1 MKEIIPIKK
10 DIVFKTKISEICEIS
25 LEHNYKV
32 ETDLVTG
39 KIFLNGS
46 YKMTEASVIEEDFMY
61 TIPFEI
67 SISKRINKDTVN
79 VIIDEFNYDIEKDI
93 LKININ
99 LCLTCEE
106 TEEVSDYIDS
116 FVNDEIIE
124 IPEEVEK
131 EPIVNIDEKEQI
143 NTNITSI
150 TNNINENNYYT
161 YKIYI
166 VKEGDTIENIARK
179 YNIDLKY
186 IKEYNDITNINIGD
200 KLIIPQIND

>member
-10 DIVFKTKISEICEIS
+10 DIIFKTKISEICEIS

-32 ETDLVTG
+32 EQDLVTG

>member
-10 DIVFKTKISEICEIS
+10 DIIFKTKISEICEIS

-32 ETDLVTG
+32 EQDLVTG

-93 LKININ
+93 LKVNIN

-106 TEEVSDYIDS
+106 TEEVSDYVDS

>member
-10 DIVFKTKISEICEIS
+10 DIIFKTKISEICEIS

-106 TEEVSDYIDS
+106 IEEVSDYIDS
-116 FVNDEIIE
+116 FVNDEIIG

>member
-10 DIVFKTKISEICEIS
+10 DIIFKTKISEICEIS

-32 ETDLVTG
+32 EQDLVVG
-39 KIFLNGS
+39 KIYLNGS

-93 LKININ
+93 LKLNIN

-106 TEEVSDYIDS
+106 IESEKEEVVDYVDNYI
-116 FVNDEIIE
+116 NNEIIE
-124 IPEEVEK
+124 IKDIENTQPEIK
-131 EPIVNIDEKEQI
+131 EEIS
-143 NTNITSI
+143 TNITSI
-150 TNNINENNYYT
+150 TNNISENNYYT

-166 VKEGDTIENIARK
+166 VKEEDTIESISKK
-179 YNIDLKY
+179 YNIDIKY
-186 IKEYNDITNINIGD
+186 LKEYNDISNINTGD